1 MKAAI
6 YYSPKKIKV
15 EDVPL
20 PKLRPGEV
28 LLKVRACGL
37 CGTDISKIVERR
49 IPSGTVLGHEVA
61 GDIVKMGSVEPAR
74 KGTVPGCEK
83 FKIGDRVTVLHHIP
97 CFKCR
102 FCRHGNFSSC
112 RQFKETN
119 IYPGGFSEYI
129 RIPSLNVRFGMQ
141 KLGSLSYEEG
151 AFVEGAGCSLRAFKR
166 ADFQKGDSVVIV
178 GMGPVGL
185 LHLLMAKALGASKI
199 IACDINNYRLKK
211 AKELCA
217 DMAIKPTSKN
227 FLSQGGEGRVR
238 GLINGLGAD
247 LALVS
252 VGVPE
257 AIENAA
263 KYVRSGG
270 TVLVF
275 AECSDKARV
284 TISPNLIYHEMSLI
298 GSYSSTP
305 AEQKTCLNFI
315 KSGKLPVRK
324 LITHRLKLSEISK
337 AVRLSRDRGKTLKI
351 IITFDKF

>member
-20 PKLRPGEV
+20 PKIKPGEV

-37 CGTDISKIVERR
+37 CGTDISKIIERR
-49 IPSGTVLGHEVA
+49 VPPGTVLGHEVA
-61 GDIVKMGSVEPAR
+61 GDIVKI
-74 KGTVPGCEK
+74 GTPGRRPWMASPRGVKK
-83 FKIGDRVTVLHHIP
+83 FKVGDRVTVLHHIP

-112 RQFKETN
+112 PQFKKTN
-119 IYPGGFSEYI
+119 IYPGGFSEYV

-151 AFVEGAGCSLRAFKR
+151 ALVEGAGCSLRAFKR
-166 ADFQKGDSVVIV
+166 ANFQKGDSVVII

-185 LHLLMAKALGASKI
+185 LHLLMAKAFGASKI
-199 IACDINNYRLKK
+199 IACDINDYRLKK
-211 AKELCA
+211 AKELGA
-217 DMAIKPTSKN
+217 DMAIKPA
-227 FLSQGGEGRVR
+227 QACPC
-238 GLINGLGAD
+238 AD

-315 KSGKLPVRK
+315 KSGKLPVKK

-337 AVRLSRDRGKTLKI
+337 AVRLSRDGGKTLKI
-351 IITFDKF
+351 IIVFDKL